1 MHGPADRPIAEPLE
15 TTKREDTMTVT
26 VTPPTPPQAHLES
39 GLESTA
45 DVYSDEE
52 LLRTASRSTNSP
64 PNATRC
70 CSV

>member
-15 TTKREDTMTVT
+15 TTKREDTVTVT
-26 VTPPTPPQAHLES
+26 VTPPQAHLES
-39 GLESTA
+39 GLVPA

-52 LLRTASRSTNSP
+52 LLRTASRATNSP

>member
-15 TTKREDTMTVT
+15 TTKREDTITVT

-39 GLESTA
+39 GLVPA

>member
-26 VTPPTPPQAHLES
+26 VKPPTPPQAHLES
-39 GLESTA
+39 GLVQA